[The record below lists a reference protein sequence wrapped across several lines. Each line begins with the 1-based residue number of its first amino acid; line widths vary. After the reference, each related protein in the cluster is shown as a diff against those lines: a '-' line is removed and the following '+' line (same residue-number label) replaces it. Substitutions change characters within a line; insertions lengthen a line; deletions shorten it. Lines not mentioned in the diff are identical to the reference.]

1 MKITEKIKN
10 KINEIQNRNNP
21 ESIAGNVADAYLE
34 RKENKEK
41 DPMDHTADE
50 IVQTLKKNPDDKKKD
65 ILAKIIDN
73 KKIPDEMLPKL
84 ATRISKDPEIPDS
97 VIPEAVNRA
106 DTSISIEAINNII
119 ENGEVNARDRIE
131 LIKQVEDTKSKKE
144 GVKSELKRL
153 YKDCEQKRDAE
164 VTGRIGEITKILSKE
179 DIDQDI
185 QGWIQ
190 TVIARKMAE
199 NFYSDTKKGTK
210 IFTFTTIEPLEDMIE
225 KDIATDVENEYR
237 KIEEERQAKK
247 GRFNKEEFETQLY
260 KELGKQIGIKY
271 EDTGVFI
278 IPQSNNMKNMN
289 EEQKT
294 SFIKSIQNHAKKI
307 LTKDEIIDIDEQIR
321 GVSENSQ
328 IKESTIIKAIKEL
341 PKDGKND
348 KIDMLTE
355 ILQNPKIYET
365 IKQLQESGLLNELE
379 KLPKEKREKTIEAV
393 NSTINK
399 REKYKVAKNTPQIKG
414 ARFSD
419 KPTIDG
425 KIR

>member
-1 MKITEKIKN
+1 MKITEKIK
-10 KINEIQNRNNP
+10 KFINRNNP
-21 ESIAGNVADAYLE
+21 ELIAGNVADAYLE
-34 RKENKEK
+34 RKENGEK
-41 DPMDHTADE
+41 NPMDHTTEE
-50 IVQTLKKNPDDKKKD
+50 IMQILKKNPDIEQA
-65 ILAKIIDN
+65 ILAKILENDN
-73 KKIPDEMLPKL
+73 IPNRIFEKV
-84 ATRISKDPEIPDS
+84 ATRISKDEEIPDS

-106 DTSISIEAINNII
+106 DTSISMESINNII

-131 LIKQVEDTKSKKE
+131 LIKQVEDTKSKKQ

-199 NFYSDTKKGTK
+199 NFYSEIKQGTK

-237 KIEEERQAKK
+237 KIEEERQTKK
-247 GRFNKEEFETQLY
+247 GRFKKEEFETQLY

-278 IPQSNNMKNMN
+278 IPQSKNIKKMD

-294 SFIKSIQNHAKKI
+294 KFIKSIQTYARRP
-307 LTKDEIIDIDEQIR
+307 LTKEEIIDIDEQIR

-328 IKESTIIKAIKEL
+328 IKESTIIKKIKEL

-355 ILQNPKIYET
+355 ILQNPKMYET

-379 KLPKEKREKTIEAV
+379 KLPKEKRGKTIEAV

-414 ARFSD
+414 ARFSE

-425 KIR
+425 ESR

>member
-106 DTSISIEAINNII
+106 DTSISMESINNII

-153 YKDCEQKRDAE
+153 YKDCEQKRDSE

-199 NFYSDTKKGTK
+199 NFYSEIKQGTK

-237 KIEEERQAKK
+237 KIEEERQPKK
-247 GRFNKEEFETQLY
+247 GRFKKEEFETQLY

-278 IPQSNNMKNMN
+278 IPQSKNIKKMD

-294 SFIKSIQNHAKKI
+294 KFIKSIQTYARRP
-307 LTKDEIIDIDEQIR
+307 LTKEEIIDIDEQIR

-328 IKESTIIKAIKEL
+328 IKENTIIKKIREL

-348 KIDMLTE
+348 KIDMLIE
-355 ILQNPKIYET
+355 ILQNSKMYET

-379 KLPKEKREKTIEAV
+379 KLPKEKRGKTIEAV

-425 KIR
+425 KSR

>member
-1 MKITEKIKN
+1 MKITEKIK
-10 KINEIQNRNNP
+10 KFMNRNNP
-21 ESIAGNVADAYLE
+21 ELIAGNVADAYLE
-34 RKENKEK
+34 RKENGEK
-41 DPMDHTADE
+41 NPMDHTTEE
-50 IVQTLKKNPDDKKKD
+50 IMQILKKNPDIEQA
-65 ILAKIIDN
+65 ILAKILENDN
-73 KKIPDEMLPKL
+73 IPDRIFEKV
-84 ATRISKDPEIPDS
+84 ATRISKDEEIPDS

-106 DTSISIEAINNII
+106 DTSISMESINNIL
-119 ENGEVNARDRIE
+119 ENGEVNEKDRIE
-131 LIKQVEDTKSKKE
+131 LIKQAGDAKSKKE

-199 NFYSDTKKGTK
+199 NFYSEIKQGTK

-237 KIEEERQAKK
+237 KIEEERQPKK
-247 GRFNKEEFETQLY
+247 GRFKKEEFETQLY

-278 IPQSNNMKNMN
+278 IPQSKNIKKMD

-294 SFIKSIQNHAKKI
+294 KFIKSIQTYARRP
-307 LTKDEIIDIDEQIR
+307 LTEEEIIDIDEQIR

-328 IKESTIIKAIKEL
+328 IKESTIIKKIKEL

-355 ILQNPKIYET
+355 ILQNPKMYET

-379 KLPKEKREKTIEAV
+379 KLPKEKRGKTIEAV

-425 KIR
+425 ESR

>member
-1 MKITEKIKN
+1 MKITEKIK
-10 KINEIQNRNNP
+10 KFMNRNNP
-21 ESIAGNVADAYLE
+21 ELIAGNVADAYLE
-34 RKENKEK
+34 RKENGEK
-41 DPMDHTADE
+41 NPMDHTTEE
-50 IVQTLKKNPDDKKKD
+50 IMQILKKNPDIEQA
-65 ILAKIIDN
+65 ILTKILENDN
-73 KKIPDEMLPKL
+73 IPDRIFEKV
-84 ATRISKDPEIPDS
+84 ATRISKDEEIPDS

-106 DTSISIEAINNII
+106 DTSISMESINNII

-199 NFYSDTKKGTK
+199 NFYSEIKQGTK

-225 KDIATDVENEYR
+225 KDIATDVENEHR
-237 KIEEERQAKK
+237 KIEEERQPKK
-247 GRFNKEEFETQLY
+247 GRFKEEEFETQLY

-278 IPQSNNMKNMN
+278 IPQSKNIKKMD

-294 SFIKSIQNHAKKI
+294 KFIKSIQTYARRT
-307 LTKDEIIDIDEQIR
+307 LTKEEIIDIDEQIR

-328 IKESTIIKAIKEL
+328 IKESTIIKKIREL

-355 ILQNPKIYET
+355 ILQNPKMYET

-379 KLPKEKREKTIEAV
+379 KLPKEKRGKTIEAV

-425 KIR
+425 ESR

>member
-1 MKITEKIKN
+1 MKITDRIK
-10 KINEIQNRNNP
+10 KFMNRNNP
-21 ESIAGNVADAYLE
+21 ELIAGNVADAYLE
-34 RKENKEK
+34 RKENGDK
-41 DPMDHTADE
+41 DPMDHTVEE
-50 IVQTLKKNPDDKKKD
+50 IMQILKTHPDIEKA
-65 ILAKIIDN
+65 ILANIFEN
-73 KKIPDEMLPKL
+73 EKIPDRIFEKV
-84 ATRISKDPEIPDS
+84 ATRISKDEE
-97 VIPEAVNRA
+97 IPEAVNRA
-106 DTSISIEAINNII
+106 DTSISMESINNII

-131 LIKQVEDTKSKKE
+131 LIKQVEDTKSKKQ

-185 QGWIQ
+185 QWWIQ

-199 NFYSDTKKGTK
+199 NFYSEIKQGTK

-237 KIEEERQAKK
+237 KIEEERQPKK

-278 IPQSNNMKNMN
+278 IPQSKNIKKMD

-294 SFIKSIQNHAKKI
+294 KFIKSIQTYARRP
-307 LTKDEIIDIDEQIR
+307 LTKEEIIDIDEQIR

-328 IKESTIIKAIKEL
+328 IKESTIIKKIKEL
-341 PKDGKND
+341 PKEGKNT

-355 ILQNPKIYET
+355 ILQDEKLFET
-365 IKQLQESGLLNELE
+365 IEELKESGLLE
-379 KLPKEKREKTIEAV
+379 KLESMPTEKRQKTIGAIS
-393 NSTINK
+393 STIDK

-414 ARFSD
+414 ARFSE

-425 KIR
+425 ESR

>member
-199 NFYSDTKKGTK
+199 NFYSEIKQGTK

-237 KIEEERQAKK
+237 KIEEERQPKK

-278 IPQSNNMKNMN
+278 IPQSKNIKKMD

-294 SFIKSIQNHAKKI
+294 KFIKSIQTYARRP
-307 LTKDEIIDIDEQIR
+307 LTKEEIIDIDEQIR

-355 ILQNPKIYET
+355 ILQNPKMYET
-365 IKQLQESGLLNELE
+365 IKQLQESGLLNKLE
-379 KLPKEKREKTIEAV
+379 KLPKEKKEKTIEAV

-399 REKYKVAKNTPQIKG
+399 REKYKVTKNTPQIKG

-425 KIR
+425 ESR

>member
-1 MKITEKIKN
+1 MKITDRIK
-10 KINEIQNRNNP
+10 KFMNRNNP
-21 ESIAGNVADAYLE
+21 VLIADNVADSYQE

-179 DIDQDI
+179 DIDKDI

-199 NFYSDTKKGTK
+199 NFYSEIKQGTK

-237 KIEEERQAKK
+237 KIEEERQPKK

-278 IPQSNNMKNMN
+278 IPQSKNIKKMD

-294 SFIKSIQNHAKKI
+294 KFIKSIQTYARRP
-307 LTKDEIIDIDEQIR
+307 LTKEEIIDIDEQIR

-328 IKESTIIKAIKEL
+328 IKESTIIKKIKEL
-341 PKDGKND
+341 PKEGKNT

-355 ILQNPKIYET
+355 ILQDEKLFGT
-365 IKQLQESGLLNELE
+365 IKELKESGLLE
-379 KLPKEKREKTIEAV
+379 KLESMPTEKRQKTIGAIS
-393 NSTINK
+393 STIDK

-414 ARFSD
+414 ARFSE

-425 KIR
+425 ESR

>member
-1 MKITEKIKN
+1 MKITDRIK
-10 KINEIQNRNNP
+10 KFINRNNP
-21 ESIAGNVADAYLE
+21 ELIADNVAYSYQE
-34 RKENKEK
+34 RKENGEK
-41 DPMDHTADE
+41 DPMDHTVEE
-50 IVQTLKKNPDDKKKD
+50 IMQILKTHPDIEKA
-65 ILAKIIDN
+65 ILANIFEN
-73 KKIPDEMLPKL
+73 EKIPDRIFEKV
-84 ATRISKDPEIPDS
+84 ATRISKDEEIPDS

-106 DTSISIEAINNII
+106 DTSISIESINNIL
-119 ENGEVNARDRIE
+119 ENGEVNEKDRIE
-131 LIKQVEDTKSKKE
+131 LIKQVKDTKSKKE

-153 YKDCEQKRDAE
+153 YKECYIKRDSE
-164 VTGRIGEITKILSKE
+164 VTGRIGEITKILKKE

-199 NFYSDTKKGTK
+199 NFYSEIKQGTK

-225 KDIATDVENEYR
+225 KDIAADVENEFK
-237 KIEEERQAKK
+237 KIEEERQPKE
-247 GRFNKEEFETQLY
+247 GRFSKEEFETQLY

-278 IPQSNNMKNMN
+278 IPQSKNIKKMD

-294 SFIKSIQNHAKKI
+294 KFIKAIQTYARKP
-307 LTKDEIIDIDEQIR
+307 LTKEEIIDIDEQIR

-328 IKESTIIKAIKEL
+328 IKENTIIKTIKEL
-341 PKDGKND
+341 PKEGKNT
-348 KIDMLTE
+348 KIDMLIE
-355 ILQNPKIYET
+355 ILQNPKMYET

-399 REKYKVAKNTPQIKG
+399 REKYKVTKNTPQIRSAK
-414 ARFSD
+414 FSG

-425 KIR
+425 ESR

>member
-1 MKITEKIKN
+1 MKITDRIK
-10 KINEIQNRNNP
+10 KFMNRNNP
-21 ESIAGNVADAYLE
+21 ELIAGNVADAYLE
-34 RKENKEK
+34 RKENGEK
-41 DPMDHTADE
+41 DPMDHTVEE
-50 IVQTLKKNPDDKKKD
+50 IMQILKTHPDIEKA
-65 ILAKIIDN
+65 ILANIFEN
-73 KKIPDEMLPKL
+73 EKIPDRIFEKV
-84 ATRISKDPEIPDS
+84 ATRISKDEEIPDS

-106 DTSISIEAINNII
+106 DTSISMESINNII

-131 LIKQVEDTKSKKE
+131 LIKQVEDTKSKKQ

-199 NFYSDTKKGTK
+199 NFYSEIKQGTK

-237 KIEEERQAKK
+237 KIEEERQPKK

-278 IPQSNNMKNMN
+278 IPQSKNIKKMD

-294 SFIKSIQNHAKKI
+294 KFIKSIQTYARRP
-307 LTKDEIIDIDEQIR
+307 LTKEEIIDIDEQIR

-328 IKESTIIKAIKEL
+328 IKESTIIKKIKEL
-341 PKDGKND
+341 PKEGKNT

-355 ILQNPKIYET
+355 ILQDEKLFET
-365 IKQLQESGLLNELE
+365 IEELKESGLLE
-379 KLPKEKREKTIEAV
+379 KLESMPTEKRQKTIGAIS
-393 NSTINK
+393 STIDK

-414 ARFSD
+414 ARFSE

-425 KIR
+425 ESR

>member
-199 NFYSDTKKGTK
+199 NFYSEIKQGTK

-237 KIEEERQAKK
+237 KIEEERQPKK

-278 IPQSNNMKNMN
+278 IPQSKNIKKMD

-294 SFIKSIQNHAKKI
+294 KFIKSIQTYARRP
-307 LTKDEIIDIDEQIR
+307 LTKEEIIDIDEQIR

-425 KIR
+425 EIR

>member
-1 MKITEKIKN
+1 MKITDRIK
-10 KINEIQNRNNP
+10 KFMNRNNP
-21 ESIAGNVADAYLE
+21 ELIAGNVADAYLE

-50 IVQTLKKNPDDKKKD
+50 IVQTLKKNPDKRKD

-97 VIPEAVNRA
+97 VIPAAVNSA
-106 DTSISIEAINNII
+106 DTSISMEAINNII

-153 YKDCEQKRDAE
+153 YKDCETKRDAE

-199 NFYSDTKKGTK
+199 NFYSEVKQGTK
-210 IFTFTTIEPLEDMIE
+210 IFTFTTIEPIEDMIE

-237 KIEEERQAKK
+237 KIEEGRQPKK
-247 GRFNKEEFETQLY
+247 GRFSKEEFETQLY

-278 IPQSNNMKNMN
+278 IPQSKNIKKMD

-294 SFIKSIQNHAKKI
+294 KFIKSIQTYARRP
-307 LTKDEIIDIDEQIR
+307 LTKEEIIDIDEQIR

-341 PKDGKND
+341 PKDSKND

-355 ILQNPKIYET
+355 ILQNPKMYET

-379 KLPKEKREKTIEAV
+379 KLPKEKREKTMKVV

-414 ARFSD
+414 AKFSS

-425 KIR
+425 EER

>member
-106 DTSISIEAINNII
+106 DTSISMESINNII

-199 NFYSDTKKGTK
+199 NFYSEIKQGTK

-237 KIEEERQAKK
+237 KIEEERQPKK

-278 IPQSNNMKNMN
+278 IPQSKNIKKMD

-294 SFIKSIQNHAKKI
+294 KFIKSIQTYARRP
-307 LTKDEIIDIDEQIR
+307 LTKEEIIDIDEQIR

-348 KIDMLTE
+348 KIDMLIE
-355 ILQNPKIYET
+355 ILQNSKMYET

-379 KLPKEKREKTIEAV
+379 KLPKEKRGKTIEAV

-425 KIR
+425 KSR

>member
-34 RKENKEK
+34 RKENGEK
-41 DPMDHTADE
+41 NPMDHTTEE
-50 IVQTLKKNPDDKKKD
+50 IMQILKKNPDIEQV
-65 ILAKIIDN
+65 ILAKILENDN
-73 KKIPDEMLPKL
+73 IPDRIFEKV
-84 ATRISKDPEIPDS
+84 ATRISKDEEIPDS

-106 DTSISIEAINNII
+106 DTSISMESINNII

-199 NFYSDTKKGTK
+199 NFYSEIKQGTK

-237 KIEEERQAKK
+237 KIEEERQPKK

-278 IPQSNNMKNMN
+278 IPQSKNIKKMD

-294 SFIKSIQNHAKKI
+294 KFIKSIQTYARRP
-307 LTKDEIIDIDEQIR
+307 LTKEEIIDIDEQIR

-425 KIR
+425 EIR